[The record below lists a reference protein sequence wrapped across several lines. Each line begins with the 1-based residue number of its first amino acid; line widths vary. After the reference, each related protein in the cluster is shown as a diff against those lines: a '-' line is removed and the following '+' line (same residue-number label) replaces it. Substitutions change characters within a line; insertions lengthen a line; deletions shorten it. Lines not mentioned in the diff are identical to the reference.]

1 MVHRV
6 RYNYTACKNLG
17 VQCAQQFLLKR
28 KKTTFAIEDFS
39 EIEYNAL
46 KLVNGIKNWKADG
59 GNSLEG

>member
-1 MVHRV
+1 MCSVV
-6 RYNYTACKNLG
+6 FTEEEKN
-17 VQCAQQFLLKR
+17 
-28 KKTTFAIEDFS
+28 TFAIEDFS